1 MILIMA
7 CLKLHISTWLL
18 RSPPD
23 LEKNGLD
30 ILSLQDTIITMT
42 FITTVTTEI
51 VEELKQH
58 LTDDLENMRP
68 PYKPGLWGMASQSTG
83 LISEG
88 CTLGVVGLTSHY
100 WGCFDGSEVGGYH
113 EINA

>member
-7 CLKLHISTWLL
+7 CLKLHISTWVL
-18 RSPPD
+18 RSPRH

-30 ILSLQDTIITMT
+30 ILSLQDTIITVT

-58 LTDDLENMRP
+58 LIDDLENMRP
-68 PYKPGLWGMASQSTG
+68 PYKPGLWG
-83 LISEG
+83 
-88 CTLGVVGLTSHY
+88 
-100 WGCFDGSEVGGYH
+100 DG
-113 EINA
+113 

>member
-1 MILIMA
+1 MTMILIMA
-7 CLKLHISTWLL
+7 FLKLHISTWVL
-18 RSPPD
+18 RSPLH

-42 FITTVTTEI
+42 FITTVTMEI

-68 PYKPGLWGMASQSTG
+68 PYKPGLWG
-83 LISEG
+83 
-88 CTLGVVGLTSHY
+88 
-100 WGCFDGSEVGGYH
+100 DGESINPLP
-113 EINA
+113 EIKDIIIARPY